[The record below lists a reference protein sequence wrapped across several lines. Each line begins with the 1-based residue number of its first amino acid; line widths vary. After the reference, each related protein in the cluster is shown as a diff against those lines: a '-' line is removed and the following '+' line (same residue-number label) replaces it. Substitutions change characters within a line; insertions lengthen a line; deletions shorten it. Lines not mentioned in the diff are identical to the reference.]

1 MGWRRR
7 ILGSVGGGGSWHA
20 RCSSCSAM
28 SDLPLPAL
36 PTRGLRLVTP
46 LSENLDVREV
56 TIDDGLSSLFTV
68 DLQVLSDNP
77 AIDLEALVGQ
87 QASFEIELDPIA
99 YPETPKRTWSGVVSE
114 VHLLRSESAGL
125 SSYSLTIAP
134 NLWLLTR
141 RTNCRVFQQM
151 SDLDV
156 AKAILAE
163 WDIEPIVECSR
174 TQKTRKYRVQYQE
187 TDHAFFS
194 RLLEA
199 SGVTYSFRTEDGV
212 SRVVLSDAP
221 ERGRER
227 SAAIEYSDEPE
238 TMDVY
243 ATNFRAS
250 RALVAGRIAV
260 ADHDHRLANMP
271 LVAQTAASAHPT
283 EARLEHFVY
292 EPGSF
297 RFGNDGPKDTPT
309 ADDRGRTR
317 TDLDEGQR
325 IADQKGS
332 ASMARARRYVFE
344 SNALDLVPGLSV
356 KLNRNPAAERVG
368 SILVTRTVITGT
380 NESTVHIQ
388 VHGAAASAPYRPDA
402 ITPIPIIHGVESAV
416 VVGPAGETIHCDEF
430 GRVRIQFHW
439 DRYGNMDE
447 NSSCWVPV
455 NQMWAGEGLGSLN
468 LPRIGQEVMVSFLA
482 GNPEEPMVV
491 GRMFTNLLRPPFA
504 LPANKT
510 QNGFRSASV
519 PATGGYNLFMFE
531 DKAGSEEIRVRAEKD
546 MNSRINNDTTTSI
559 GRHRKTNVE
568 GNDKEIV
575 EGTQKEGVIGDKL
588 GQVLGNLMQMTNGQ
602 RILATVK
609 DFVSSALSHRISSE
623 VGTTI
628 TVGQSMIHIS
638 PDSIVIQTPKLFL
651 NPGEKVARD
660 AALTG
665 KTPNP
670 ES

>member
-1 MGWRRR
+1 
-7 ILGSVGGGGSWHA
+7 
-20 RCSSCSAM
+20 M
-28 SDLPLPAL
+28 SDLSATPSLVPSEL
-36 PTRGLRLVTP
+36 SRRGLRLVTP
-46 LSENLDVREV
+46 LAEDLDVREV
-56 TIDDGLSSLFTV
+56 TVDDGLSSLFTV
-68 DLQVLSDNP
+68 DLQVVSENP
-77 AIDLEALVGQ
+77 AIDFEALVGQ
-87 QASFEIELDPIA
+87 EASFHIELDLLA
-99 YPETPKRTWSGVVSE
+99 GGDGARRSWSGVVSE
-114 VHLLRSESAGL
+114 VHLLRSETTGL
-125 SSYSLTIAP
+125 STYALTIAP
-134 NLWLLTR
+134 TLWLLTR

-151 SDLDV
+151 TDLDV
-156 AKAILAE
+156 AKALLAE
-163 WDIEPIVECSR
+163 WEIEPIVECSR
-174 TQKTRKYRVQYQE
+174 PQKTRKYRVQYQE

-199 SGVTYSFRTEDGV
+199 SGVTYSHRTEEGV
-212 SRVVLSDAP
+212 SRVVLADAP

-227 SAAIEYSDEPE
+227 ASVLEYADEPQTQE
-238 TMDVY
+238 EY

-250 RALVAGRIAV
+250 RALTSGRIAV

-271 LVAQTAASAHPT
+271 LIASAAASTHPT

-332 ASMARARRYVFE
+332 ASMARARRYVFDA
-344 SNALDLVPGLSV
+344 NALDLAPGLRLQIGRHPV
-356 KLNRNPAAERVG
+356 AERVG
-368 SILVTRTVITGT
+368 AILVTRTVITGT
-380 NESTVHIQ
+380 HDSTVHI
-388 VHGAAASAPYRPDA
+388 VCHGAAASSPYRPEA
-402 ITPIPIIHGVESAV
+402 ITPIPIVHGVESAV
-416 VVGPAGETIHCDEF
+416 VVGPAGETIHTDEF
-430 GRVRIQFHW
+430 GRVRVQFHW
-439 DRYGNMDE
+439 DRYGTMDE
-447 NSSCWVPV
+447 NSSCWIPV
-455 NQMWAGEGLGSLN
+455 NQMWAGEGLGALN
-468 LPRIGQEVMVSFLA
+468 LPRVGQEVMVSFLA

-531 DKAGSEEIRVRAEKD
+531 DKAGNEEIRMRAEKD
-546 MNSRINNDTTTSI
+546 MNARVNNDKTTSI
-559 GRHRKTNVE
+559 GRHRRANIE

-575 EGTQKEGVIGDKL
+575 EGSQKEGVIGDKL
-588 GQVLGNLMQMTNGQ
+588 GQVLGNLLQMTGGQ
-602 RILATVK
+602 RILSTVK
-609 DFVSSALSHRISSE
+609 DFVSSALSHRITSE

-665 KTPNP
+665 KTPNA
-670 ES
+670 EEAS

>member
-1 MGWRRR
+1 
-7 ILGSVGGGGSWHA
+7 
-20 RCSSCSAM
+20 M
-28 SDLPLPAL
+28 SDLLLPS
-36 PTRGLRLVTP
+36 RGLRLVTP
-46 LSENLDVREV
+46 LSEDLDVREM

-68 DLQVLSDNP
+68 DLQVVCENP
-77 AIDLEALVGQ
+77 AIDFEALVGQ
-87 QASFEIELDPIA
+87 EASFHIELDPIA
-99 YPETPKRTWSGVVSE
+99 YPETTKRSWSGVVSE
-114 VHLLRSESAGL
+114 VHLLRSESTGL
-125 SSYSLTIAP
+125 SSYSLTIVP
-134 NLWLLTR
+134 TLWLLTR

-151 SDLDV
+151 TDLDV
-156 AKAILAE
+156 AKAMLAE
-163 WDIEPIVECSR
+163 WEIEPIVECSR
-174 TQKTRKYRVQYQE
+174 AQKTRKYRVQYQE
-187 TDHAFFS
+187 TDHAFIS

-199 SGVTYSFRTEDGV
+199 SGVTYSFRTEEGV
-212 SRVVLSDAP
+212 SRLVLSDAP

-227 SAAIEYSDEPE
+227 EQILDYADEPDPQ
-238 TMDVY
+238 TVH

-250 RALVAGRIAV
+250 RALTSGRIAV

-297 RFGNDGPKDTPT
+297 RFGNDGPRDTPS

-325 IADQKGS
+325 IADQRGS
-332 ASMARARRYVFE
+332 ASMARARRYVFDA
-344 SNALDLVPGLSV
+344 NALDLAPGLRLQIGRHPV
-356 KLNRNPAAERVG
+356 AERVG
-368 SILVTRTVITGT
+368 AILVTRTVLSGS
-380 NESTVHIQ
+380 NESEVHM
-388 VHGAAASAPYRPDA
+388 VCHGTAASGPYRPEA
-402 ITPIPIIHGVESAV
+402 VTPAPSIQGVESAI

-430 GRVRIQFHW
+430 GRVRVQFHW
-439 DRYGNMDE
+439 DRYGTMDE

-482 GNPEEPMVV
+482 GNPEEPMIV
-491 GRMFTNLLRPPFA
+491 GRMFTNLMRPPFA

-519 PATGGYNLFMFE
+519 PATGGFNMFMFE
-531 DKAGSEEIRVRAEKD
+531 DKAGAEQIQMRAEKD
-546 MNSRINNDTTTSI
+546 WNTRVNNDTATSI
-559 GRHRKTNVE
+559 GRHRKSTID
-568 GNDKEIV
+568 GNDKEKV
-575 EGTQKEGVIGDKL
+575 QGSQQQSVLGDKV
-588 GQVLGNLMQMTNGQ
+588 GQVLGNLLSMAGGQ
-602 RILATVK
+602 RIMSTVK
-609 DFVSSALSHRISSE
+609 DFVSSALSHRIASE

-628 TVGQSMIHIS
+628 TCGQSMIHIS

-670 ES
+670 DEAS